1 MNATALALLEKA
13 AADNGFDRSLGPQD
27 QWLAFSSTQAPLRV
41 WLTADEVG
49 RPIAALSMPN
59 VASTLSGE
67 GEPAGVA
74 LPAAAAS
81 ARVLPSVPA
90 LHPFLRRAFQLS
102 RTLPDELLHAF
113 QKATAAMPRTTEAER
128 LVVQRVGQD
137 VFRAGLMDYWD
148 GRCAITG
155 LAVPELLRASHIKP
169 WADCETDADR
179 LDVFN
184 GLLLAAN
191 LDTAFD
197 SGLITLTSHG
207 SMVLSSDLDGEA
219 RSLLGLD
226 GPVTVRRLE
235 PQHQPYMEW
244 HRANVFRT

>member
-59 VASTLSGE
+59 VASALSGE
-67 GEPAGVA
+67 GDPAGIPP
-74 LPAAAAS
+74 PAAAAA

-102 RTLPDELLHAF
+102 RTLPDELLHTF
-113 QKATAAMPRTTEAER
+113 QKATAGMPRATEAER
-128 LVVQRVGQD
+128 VVVQRVGQD

-148 GRCAITG
+148 GRCAVTG
-155 LAVPELLRASHIKP
+155 LAVPELLRASHIKTLGGLRGGRR
-169 WADCETDADR
+169 AAGR
-179 LDVFN
+179 LQR
-184 GLLLAAN
+184 LAARRQPGHRVR
-191 LDTAFD
+191 LRSDHAD
-197 SGLITLTSHG
+197 EPRQHGL
-207 SMVLSSDLDGEA
+207 VE
-219 RSLLGLD
+219 
-226 GPVTVRRLE
+226 
-235 PQHQPYMEW
+235 
-244 HRANVFRT
+244 